1 MFISDGVTHDT
12 NDSINAYG
20 GTQKKFAIYLNGTRV
35 RAVNLD
41 DGSYSDIDT
50 GRVQNSEMR
59 VSLYDWVDGYTSF
72 DEIKMMKYI
81 YPEPSYA
88 LESEQQR

>member
-1 MFISDGVTHDT
+1 MV
-12 NDSINAYG
+12 G
-20 GTQKKFAIYLNGTRV
+20 GLLV
-35 RAVNLD
+35 RTVNLD

-50 GRVQNSEMR
+50 GRVQNSEIR

-72 DEIKMMKYI
+72 DEIKMTKYS
-81 YPEPSYA
+81 YPEPAYA